1 MSFRILNQAP
11 QYLLP
16 SGKVNAGGR
25 LQFFET
31 DLSTP
36 KATWSD
42 EALTVLNT
50 NPVLMDAAG
59 RTVTDV
65 WGDGEY
71 GVVMTNAAGV
81 TIWTRNNVRSD
92 AGAGT
97 QIPPLLSGRFLSNDG
112 SVLQWQQI
120 VLLPDLTGTNGNILW
135 SDGALPYWA
144 PPPAAPEIPDPDIVI
159 TTTPNKSVRL
169 GVSDNTTK
177 YFAQFGSDTV
187 APSGTKTVTDSVV
200 FPTPYSA
207 TPWFVDVVPTS
218 GPASTSGAYVTW
230 HVTSKSTTGFTVTF
244 NIPDDD
250 SNANWQISNTINY
263 DWKAEGTV
271 VVTP

>member
-25 LQFFET
+25 LYFYET

-36 KATWSD
+36 KDTWSD

-65 WGDGEY
+65 LGDGEY
-71 GVVMTNAAGV
+71 GVVMTDAAGV

-97 QIPPLLSGRFLSNDG
+97 QIPPLLNGQFLTNDG

-120 VLLPDLTGTNGNILW
+120 VLLPDLTGTNANILW

-144 PPPAAPEIPDPDIVI
+144 PPPATPEIPDPDIVI

-169 GVSDNTTK
+169 GVSDDTTK
-177 YFAQFGSDTV
+177 YLAQFGSDTV
-187 APSGTKTVTDSVV
+187 APSGTKTVTKSIV
-200 FPTPYSA
+200 FDAPFSA
-207 TPWFVDVVPTS
+207 APWFIDIEVTS
-218 GPASTSGAYVTW
+218 GPATTSGAWPTKAT
-230 HVTSKSTTGFTVTF
+230 TSRSTTGFTVTF

-250 SNANWQISNTINY
+250 SNAIWQISNTIEFN
-263 DWKAEGTV
+263 WKAEGTV
-271 VVTP
+271 VVAP